1 VKLYFVR
8 VTAPAR
14 SFNPFRTLAVHRN
27 FRLFWFGQTLSLV
40 GTWMQQVATSWLALE
55 LSNDPFIV
63 GLVSA
68 AGTVPI
74 LLFAMPAGVFA
85 DRRRKLGL
93 VRIAQVLMLLQA
105 SLLWWFSWSGH
116 ITIAAL
122 IGLTLAFGLLEAFEI
137 PARQSLIIRLVN
149 KDDLQDAIALN
160 SGGFNLAR
168 ILGPTAAALVIA
180 QLGIAWCFGVNALS
194 YLAVLVGLAL
204 IRLPAGV
211 DEPTATTRSTLHGI
225 QEAYQYIRNDRLM
238 WILMRVV
245 ALFSFLGIPV
255 LTMLPV
261 MARDHLRLDASGY
274 GALMMCFGVGALLG
288 ALALAAQGGRV
299 PRGAILTVS
308 SLGLG
313 LAMGAFGLSTDV
325 VLSGAMMFVCGI
337 AMIANNA
344 LINGLMQSRVPD
356 AMRARIMALYVT
368 VYIGMHPVGS
378 ALAGWFSREVGVS
391 HTVAGMGA
399 LLFLAAAWA
408 FRRYP
413 ELRRA

>member
-1 VKLYFVR
+1 M
-8 VTAPAR
+8 TAPAR

-55 LSNDPFIV
+55 LSNDPFVV

-85 DRRRKLGL
+85 DRRRKLNL

-105 SLLWWFSWSGH
+105 SLLWWFTWSGH

-122 IGLTLAFGLLEAFEI
+122 IGLSLAFGLLEAFEI

-168 ILGPTAAALVIA
+168 ILGPSAAALVIA
-180 QLGIAWCFGVNALS
+180 QLGIAWCFGVNAMS
-194 YLAVLVGLAL
+194 YLAVLIGLAM
-204 IRLPAGV
+204 IRLPVGT
-211 DEPTATTRSTLHGI
+211 DEPAATTRSTLHGI
-225 QEAYQYIRNDRLM
+225 LEAYYHIRNDRLM

-245 ALFSFLGIPV
+245 GLFSLFGIPV

-261 MARDHLRLDASGY
+261 MARDHLHLDASGY
-274 GALMMCFGVGALLG
+274 GALMMCFGAGALLG

-299 PRGAILTVS
+299 PRGAVLTVS

-313 LAMGAFGLSTDV
+313 LAMGVFGLSTSV
-325 VLSGAMMFVCGI
+325 VLSGTMMFLCGI

-344 LINGLMQSRVPD
+344 IINGLMQSRVPD
-356 AMRARIMALYVT
+356 AMRARVMALYVT

-391 HTVAGMGA
+391 YTVAGMGA